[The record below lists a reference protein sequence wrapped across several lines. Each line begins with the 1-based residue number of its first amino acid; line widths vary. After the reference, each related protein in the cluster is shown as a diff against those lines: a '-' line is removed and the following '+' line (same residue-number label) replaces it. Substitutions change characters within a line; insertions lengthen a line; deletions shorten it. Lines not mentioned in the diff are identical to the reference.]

1 MSNIKPISICLLL
14 TIAWICLLLSG
25 QGLAQQKSANNFQCI
40 FFCQE
45 TESSAKAIF
54 RLSQDGK
61 KLEYTLKVQNVKNIT
76 MSHLHL
82 GKVGRFGS
90 PVVWLYPPSPPPKL
104 IPGKFS
110 GILAEGTIEAEDL
123 IGPLRNEPLSELIKH
138 MERDHTYANIHT
150 KEHPEGEIR
159 GSVHLIKNESS
170 SLSTDQD

>member
-1 MSNIKPISICLLL
+1 MAIIKQISICLLL
-14 TIAWICLLLSG
+14 TFAWICLSLSG
-25 QGLAQQKSANNFQCI
+25 QVLAQQESSNHFQCI
-40 FFCQE
+40 FYCQE
-45 TESSAKAIF
+45 PDTSAKAIF

-61 KLEYTLKVQNVKNIT
+61 KLEYTLKVQNIENIT

-90 PVVWLYPPSPPPKL
+90 PVVWLYPSSPPPKL

-123 IGPLRNEPLSELIKH
+123 IGPLRNKPLSELIKH

-150 KEHPEGEIR
+150 KQHPRGEIR
-159 GSVHLIKNESS
+159 GSVRLIRNESS
-170 SLSTDQD
+170 SSADQD